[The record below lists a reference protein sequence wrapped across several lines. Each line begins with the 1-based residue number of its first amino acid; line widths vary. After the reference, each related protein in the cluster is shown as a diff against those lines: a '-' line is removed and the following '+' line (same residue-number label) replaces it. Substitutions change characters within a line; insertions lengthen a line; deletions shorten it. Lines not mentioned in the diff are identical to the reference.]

1 MGENPPSYMSSPAP
15 TVKLKRSLGLL
26 DVVLFFVITGSNLQ
40 WVATAAAAG
49 ASSVAVW
56 IIGCLAMF
64 VPLSIAVV
72 YLNSVYPEEGG
83 LYMWSKHAFGPF
95 SGFMT
100 GWTYWTT
107 NLPYFPALLY
117 FMVGNALYIAPGG
130 EALRTSAMFFIACS
144 IGGLALGT
152 VLNIFGLD
160 VEKWLNNAGAIARWT
175 VTILLIGIGIYAWNR
190 FGAAT
195 PINSQTLRPTASVK
209 DLIFWSTI
217 AFAWVGPESISCI
230 AGEIKNPR
238 RSIPLGLAIAAPLIG
253 GIYILGTIAVLA
265 AIKADSVNSQYG
277 VVQAIESVASRA
289 GWSFLTPVAAV
300 LVAISCMGSVGAW
313 LGSVARL
320 PFVAGLDAYLPSAF
334 GKMHPKY
341 GSPVVSLLSQFALAA
356 IVIVLGQSGT
366 NVHGAYDVLVSM
378 TVLVTMVPFLFVFSA
393 AIKVRA
399 RSIGI
404 TIPGGHATVIVTS
417 IVGLLTTIFAIVFST
432 IPAADEPNKPLAVVK
447 IVGLTLVLLAIGAAF
462 YGVAQ
467 WRRRAGRAFKTAE
480 V

>member
-1 MGENPPSYMSSPAP
+1 M
-15 TVKLKRSLGLL
+15 
-26 DVVLFFVITGSNLQ
+26 
-40 WVATAAAAG
+40 
-49 ASSVAVW
+49 
-56 IIGCLAMF
+56 
-64 VPLSIAVV
+64 
-72 YLNSVYPEEGG
+72 
-83 LYMWSKHAFGPF
+83 
-95 SGFMT
+95 
-100 GWTYWTT
+100 
-107 NLPYFPALLY
+107 
-117 FMVGNALYIAPGG
+117 
-130 EALRTSAMFFIACS
+130 
-144 IGGLALGT
+144 
-152 VLNIFGLD
+152 
-160 VEKWLNNAGAIARWT
+160 
-175 VTILLIGIGIYAWNR
+175 LIGIGIYAWNR

-195 PINSQTLRPTASVK
+195 PLNAQTIRPAVGVK

-217 AFAWVGPESISCI
+217 AFAFVGPESISCI

-253 GIYILGTIAVLA
+253 GIYILGTIAVLTA
-265 AIKADSVNSQYG
+265 LKADAVNSQYG

-289 GWSFLTPVAAV
+289 GWSLLTPIAAV

-341 GSPVVSLLSQFALAA
+341 GSPVVSLLTQFALAA

-399 RSIGI
+399 PAVGV
-404 TIPGGHATVIVTS
+404 TIPGGRPTVVVAAV
-417 IVGLLTTIFAIVFST
+417 VGLLTTIFAIVFST

-447 IVGLTLVLLAIGAAF
+447 IVGLTLVLIATGAVF
-462 YGVAQ
+462 YAVAA
-467 WRRRAGRAFKTAE
+467 WRRKRALKTAAA
-480 V
+480 

>member
-1 MGENPPSYMSSPAP
+1 MGSPVE
-15 TVKLKRSLGLL
+15 TVHLKRSLGLL

-49 ASSVAVW
+49 ASSVSVW
-56 IIGCLAMF
+56 IIGCFAMF
-64 VPLSIAVV
+64 VPLAIAVV

-117 FMVGNALYIAPGG
+117 FMVGNALYITPGG
-130 EALRTSAMFFIACS
+130 EALRSSATFFILCS
-144 IGGLALGT
+144 VGGLAIGT
-152 VLNIFGLD
+152 ILNIFGLD
-160 VEKWLNNAGAIARWT
+160 VEKWLNNVGAAARWA
-175 VTILLIGIGIYAWNR
+175 VTLVLIGIGIYAWNR
-190 FGAAT
+190 FGAASL
-195 PINSQTLRPTASVK
+195 INVHTIRPAASVK

-253 GIYILGTIAVLA
+253 GIYILGTLAILSAV
-265 AIKADSVNSQYG
+265 KPDSVNTQYG

-289 GWSFLTPVAAV
+289 GWSLLTPTAAV

-341 GSPVVSLLSQFALAA
+341 GSPVVSLLTQFVLAA
-356 IVIVLGQSGT
+356 IVIVLGQGGT
-366 NVHGAYDVLVSM
+366 SVHGAYDVLVSM

-399 RSIGI
+399 PAVGV
-404 TIPGGHATVIVTS
+404 TIPGGRATVATASFI
-417 IVGLLTTIFAIVFST
+417 GLLTTIFTIGLST

-447 IVGLTLVLLAIGAAF
+447 IVGLTLVLLATGAIF
-462 YGVAQ
+462 YAVAE
-467 WRRRAGRAFKTAE
+467 WRRRRALKTVAA
-480 V
+480 

>member
-1 MGENPPSYMSSPAP
+1 MAESPVE
-15 TVKLKRSLGLL
+15 TVHLKRSLGLL

-49 ASSVAVW
+49 ASSISVW
-56 IIGCLAMF
+56 VIGCFAMF
-64 VPLSIAVV
+64 VPLSIAVI

-83 LYMWSKHAFGPF
+83 LYVWSKHAFGPF

-100 GWTYWTT
+100 GWSYWTT

-130 EALRTSAMFFIACS
+130 DALRTSAAFFMLCS
-144 IGGLALGT
+144 IGGLAIGT

-160 VEKWLNNAGAIARWT
+160 VEKWLNNVGAVARWS
-175 VTILLIGIGIYAWNR
+175 VTLLLIGVGIYAWNR

-195 PINSQTLRPTASVK
+195 PINVHSLRPNASVK

-217 AFAWVGPESISCI
+217 AFAWTGPESISLI

-238 RSIPLGLAIAAPLIG
+238 RTIPLGIALGAPFIG
-253 GIYILGTIAVLA
+253 GIYILGTIAVLVA
-265 AIKADSVNSQYG
+265 VNADAVNSQYG
-277 VVQAIESVASRA
+277 VVQAIESIASRA
-289 GWSFLTPVAAV
+289 GWSILTPAAAV

-341 GSPVVSLLSQFALAA
+341 GSPIVSLLTQFVLAA
-356 IVIVLGQSGT
+356 IVIVLGQGGT
-366 NVHGAYDVLVSM
+366 SVHGAYDVLVSM
-378 TVLVTMVPFLFVFSA
+378 TVLVTMVPFLFIFSS

-399 RSIGI
+399 PAVGVS
-404 TIPGGHATVIVTS
+404 IPGGHKTVVVAA
-417 IVGLLTTIFAIVFST
+417 IVGLATTLFAIVFST
-432 IPAADEPNKPLAVVK
+432 IPAADEPNKPLAVIK
-447 IVGLTLVLLAIGAAF
+447 IVGLTFVLLAAGAVF
-462 YGVAQ
+462 YAVAK
-467 WRRRAGRAFKTAE
+467 WRRRRESGAVNLAVAQHTSE
-480 V
+480 

>member
-1 MGENPPSYMSSPAP
+1 MAASPLE
-15 TVKLKRSLGLL
+15 TVHLKRSLGLF

-49 ASSVAVW
+49 ASSVSVW
-56 IIGCLAMF
+56 IMGCFGMF
-64 VPLSIAVV
+64 LPLSIAVV

-83 LYMWSKHAFGPF
+83 LYMWSKHAFGAF

-117 FMVGNALYIAPGG
+117 FMVGNALYVAPGG
-130 EALRTSAMFFIACS
+130 EALRTSATFFIWCS

-160 VEKWLNNAGAIARWT
+160 VEKWLNNVGALARWI
-175 VTILLIGIGIYAWNR
+175 VTLLLIGIGIYAWNR

-195 PINSQTLRPTASVK
+195 PMNVQTIRPAVSVK

-217 AFAWVGPESISCI
+217 AFAYVGPESISCI

-265 AIKADSVNSQYG
+265 AVKADSVNSQYG

-289 GWSFLTPVAAV
+289 GWSLLTPVTAV

-320 PFVAGLDAYLPSAF
+320 PFVAGLDAYLPRAF

-341 GSPVVSLLSQFALAA
+341 GSPVVSLLTQFALAA

-378 TVLVTMVPFLFVFSA
+378 TVLVTMVPFLFIFSA

-399 RSIGI
+399 PSVGVS
-404 TIPGGHATVIVTS
+404 IPGGHFTVVAAS
-417 IVGLLTTIFAIVFST
+417 IVGLITTIFAIVFST

-447 IVGLTLVLLAIGAAF
+447 IVGLTLVLLATGAIF
-462 YGVAQ
+462 YGVAA
-467 WRRRAGRAFKTAE
+467 WRRRRALKTVVA
-480 V
+480 

>member
-1 MGENPPSYMSSPAP
+1 MAASPVE
-15 TVKLKRSLGLL
+15 TVHLKRSLGLF

-49 ASSVAVW
+49 ASSITVW
-56 IIGCLAMF
+56 IMGCFGMF

-117 FMVGNALYIAPGG
+117 FMVGNALYISPAG
-130 EALRTSAMFFIACS
+130 EGLRTSATFFILCS

-160 VEKWLNNAGAIARWT
+160 VEKWLNNVGGVARWS
-175 VTILLIGIGIYAWNR
+175 VTLLLIGIGIYAWNR

-195 PINSQTLRPTASVK
+195 PINAQTLRPTASVK
-209 DLIFWSTI
+209 DMIFWSTI
-217 AFAWVGPESISCI
+217 AFAFVGPESISCI

-238 RSIPLGLAIAAPLIG
+238 RSIPLGLAIAAPLIC
-253 GIYILGTIAVLA
+253 GIYMLGTIAILA
-265 AIKADSVNSQYG
+265 ALKADAVNSQYG
-277 VVQAIESVASRA
+277 VVQAIESVASHA
-289 GWSFLTPVAAV
+289 GWSVLTPIAAV

-341 GSPVVSLLSQFALAA
+341 GSPVVSLLTQFALAA
-356 IVIVLGQSGT
+356 VVIVLGQSGT

-378 TVLVTMVPFLFVFSA
+378 TVLVTMVPFLFVFSS
-393 AIKVRA
+393 AIKVNA
-399 RSIGI
+399 PPKGV
-404 TIPGGHATVIVTS
+404 TIPGGRATVIVAS
-417 IVGLLTTIFAIVFST
+417 IIGLVTTIFAIIFST
-432 IPAADEPNKPLAVVK
+432 IPSADEPNKPLAVVK
-447 IVGLTLVLLAIGAAF
+447 IVGLTFVLLAAGAVF
-462 YGVAQ
+462 YAVAE
-467 WRRRAGRAFKTAE
+467 WRKRRSFSTVVARAE
-480 V
+480 